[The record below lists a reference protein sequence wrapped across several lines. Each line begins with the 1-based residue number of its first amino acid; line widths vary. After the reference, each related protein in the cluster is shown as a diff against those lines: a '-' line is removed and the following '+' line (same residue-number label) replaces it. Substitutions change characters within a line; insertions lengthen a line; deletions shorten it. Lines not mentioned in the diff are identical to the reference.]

1 MKLYTLFDSI
11 ASGGMGTVHY
21 GRANAAGGLS
31 RVVAVKRMH
40 GELARD
46 PVCLDMFRDELRLAT
61 RVRHPNVVAT
71 LDVVEQEG
79 DLLMVMEF
87 VQGESLQELI
97 ARCQQRREPVPPAI
111 AVAIACGILQ
121 GLEAVHDATSEVG
134 EPLGIVHRD
143 VSPEN
148 ILVGRDGIAR
158 LLDFGIA
165 RGAGRKHV
173 TRVGEIKGK
182 PSYLA
187 PEQILDGGQRIDR
200 RADVYGVSV
209 VLWEALTGRRLFDGD
224 SPTAALSKVLTEP
237 VPRPSSLTASL
248 PQELDDVVMRGLS
261 RNVEDRFST
270 ALEMARA
277 LRSVSGTLLPFEVAE
292 WLEQM
297 TPESLARQAS
307 RVAELE
313 RLVMP
318 SPSPR
323 PTSSRPLASTPR
335 PLPDVT
341 DDAPESTRTNMA
353 LTPRR
358 SSRAAGP
365 VQKASSWLA
374 RRPRA
379 RRAALTSLVAMLG
392 FSAGLLLVGAVRPA
406 LEPAAPQAGVALP
419 ANAAPAAAAAA
430 VVLAEDE
437 PTALE
442 PAPPPALSASAE
454 APRKRKRAPVV
465 ATPSTLAPKRALKI
479 DDGF

>member
-121 GLEAVHDATSEVG
+121 GLEAVHEAKSEAG

-200 RADVYGVSV
+200 RADIYGVAV

-261 RNVEDRFST
+261 RNVEERFAT

-297 TPESLARQAS
+297 TPDALARQAS

-323 PTSSRPLASTPR
+323 SSQRLASSPR
-335 PLPDVT
+335 PQPDAT
-341 DDAPESTRTNMA
+341 EDAPESTRTNMA

-358 SSRAAGP
+358 PSPPARPLQS
-365 VQKASSWLA
+365 ASSWLE
-374 RRPRA
+374 RRPQA
-379 RRAALTSLVAMLG
+379 RRAALTTLVAILG
-392 FSAGLLLVGAVRPA
+392 FSMGLLLVGAARPA
-406 LEPAAPQAGVALP
+406 LIPAAPQAGAALP
-419 ANAAPAAAAAA
+419 SDTARVAAAPAVVAAEEGPAAL
-430 VVLAEDE
+430 V
-437 PTALE
+437 
-442 PAPPPALSASAE
+442 PAPPPAVTASAE
-454 APRKRKRAPVV
+454 APRKRKRAPIV
-465 ATPSTLAPKRALKI
+465 AAPSSPLPKRSVRI

>member
-11 ASGGMGTVHY
+11 ASGGMGTVYY
-21 GRANAAGGLS
+21 GRANAPSGVS

-46 PVCLDMFRDELRLAT
+46 PVCLEMFRDELRLAT

-97 ARCQQRREPVPPAI
+97 ARCQQRSEPVPPAI
-111 AVAIACGILQ
+111 AVSIACGILQ
-121 GLEAVHDATSEVG
+121 GLEAVHDAKSETG

-187 PEQILDGGQRIDR
+187 PEQILEGGQRVDR
-200 RADVYGVSV
+200 RADVYGVAV

-224 SPTAALSKVLTEP
+224 SPTVALSKVLTDP
-237 VPRPSSLTASL
+237 VPAPSSLVASL
-248 PQELDDVVMRGLS
+248 PQGLDDVVMRGLS
-261 RNVEDRFST
+261 RNPDERYST

-277 LRSVSGTLLPFEVAE
+277 LRCVCGTFLPFEVAE

-297 TPESLARQAS
+297 TPESLARQAT

-313 RLVMP
+313 R
-318 SPSPR
+318 S
-323 PTSSRPLASTPR
+323 PLATPEPR
-335 PLPDVT
+335 RGVKAARLADAEE
-341 DDAPESTRTNMA
+341 DAPESTRTNMA

-358 SSRAAGP
+358 AP
-365 VQKASSWLA
+365 VRPSALERSGAWLQARPTA
-374 RRPRA
+374 RRLG
-379 RRAALTSLVAMLG
+379 LTALVAAVG
-392 FSAGLLLVGAVRPA
+392 FSTGLLLVS
-406 LEPAAPQAGVALP
+406 AAFRSSAPSAPELGVALP
-419 ANAAPAAAAAA
+419 VAAAQPLSSAQPTARAKLPVAPAAVPAAA
-430 VVLAEDE
+430 VVA
-437 PTALE
+437 
-442 PAPPPALSASAE
+442 APSASAD
-454 APRKRKRAPVV
+454 APRKRKRAAMPAAPSVRRPAVV
-465 ATPSTLAPKRALKI
+465 